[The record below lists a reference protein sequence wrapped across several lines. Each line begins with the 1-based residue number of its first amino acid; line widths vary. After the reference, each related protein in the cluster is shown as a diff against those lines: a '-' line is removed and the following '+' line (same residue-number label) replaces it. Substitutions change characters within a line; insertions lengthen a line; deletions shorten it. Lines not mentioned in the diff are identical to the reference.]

1 MKVARGNVKGV
12 ETCRMQRCKGE
23 EQGSR
28 GSAEEDKSNE
38 NKTKS
43 KMSKRVRGKNQK
55 TNILWE
61 PKSYLSINI
70 VAYSQEK

>member
-1 MKVARGNVKGV
+1 VK
-12 ETCRMQRCKGE
+12 
-23 EQGSR
+23 
-28 GSAEEDKSNE
+28 
-38 NKTKS
+38 NKEAGAVVRRTKAT
-43 KMSKRVRGKNQK
+43 KIKQNLKCQRVRGKNQK